1 MKRRLQI
8 AKALIHDPEIL
19 ILDEPTAGVDIEL
32 RYMLWDFLK
41 KINDEGKTIL
51 LTTHYIEEAEQLC
64 DRIAIIDNGNIIID
78 ETTENLTEKN
88 GKSQIVI
95 DCDKINEHTDLDDL
109 DFNIKD
115 NQIIINTESPN
126 RSLPLIMEKLNTSK
140 VTINNIEIKKN
151 TLEQVFLKLT
161 KNNAINK

>member
-1 MKRRLQI
+1 MSEKVDYQVIRTFGPSI
-8 AKALIHDPEIL
+8 FKIKIPKY
-19 ILDEPTAGVDIEL
+19 ILD
-32 RYMLWDFLK
+32 
-41 KINDEGKTIL
+41 N
-51 LTTHYIEEAEQLC
+51 
-64 DRIAIIDNGNIIID
+64 
-78 ETTENLTEKN
+78 
-88 GKSQIVI
+88 
-95 DCDKINEHTDLDDL
+95 INEHTDLDNL

>member
-95 DCDKINEHTDLDDL
+95 DCDNINEHTDLDDL

>member
-1 MKRRLQI
+1 
-8 AKALIHDPEIL
+8 
-19 ILDEPTAGVDIEL
+19 
-32 RYMLWDFLK
+32 MLWDFLK

-95 DCDKINEHTDLDDL
+95 DCDSINEHTDLDDL
-109 DFNIKD
+109 DFKIKD

>member
-95 DCDKINEHTDLDDL
+95 DCDNINEHTDIDDL
-109 DFNIKD
+109 DFNIND